1 MTAPA
6 ATTEA
11 AAVRPSVEAT
21 WLIWGML
28 STKGSEPIHASGA
41 TSIGRNRPIE
51 TSRKALTTWGSN
63 CEPAQAASSARA
75 A

>member
-6 ATTEA
+6 TTTEA
-11 AAVRPSVEAT
+11 AAVRPRVEAT
-21 WLIWGML
+21 WPIWGML
-28 STKGSEPIHASGA
+28 STNGNEPIHASGA
-41 TSIGRNRPIE
+41 TIGRNLPIE

-63 CEPAQAASSARA
+63 CVPAQAASSARA

>member
-21 WLIWGML
+21 WPIWGML
-28 STKGSEPIHASGA
+28 STNGNEPIHANGA
-41 TSIGRNRPIE
+41 AIGRSRPIE